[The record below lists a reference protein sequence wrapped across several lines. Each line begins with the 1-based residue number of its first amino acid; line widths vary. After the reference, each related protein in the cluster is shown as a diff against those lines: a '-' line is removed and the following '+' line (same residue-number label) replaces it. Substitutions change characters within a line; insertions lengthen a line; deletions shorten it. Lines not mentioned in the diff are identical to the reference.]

1 MIPVPADPGKN
12 IRIAAEDNMENY
24 EIAKKLEDY
33 QTRLEELKTALKLE
47 RLQVSLAEDEK
58 TMLSADFYQ
67 EMGQAQKVL
76 KRVKSTKEVITTY
89 QRLTDAVEELEL
101 CFQMQKNE
109 EEDLNE
115 EIEKLIKRID
125 KELGDFEIRMLLSHE
140 YDDCD
145 AIVEL
150 HPGAGGTESQDWTS
164 MLFRMY
170 SRYAELH
177 DFKFEVLDYQDGEE
191 AGIKSVTF
199 IVTGDKAYG
208 LLKGEQGVHRLVR
221 ISPFDSNARRHTSF
235 CACTVTPAIDDDV
248 NIEIKP
254 EDIRIDTYRSSGAG
268 GQKVNKT
275 DSAIRIT
282 HFKTGI
288 VVTCQNE
295 RSQIQ
300 NKDRALAILKSKLYQ
315 LELAEQEKKL
325 KSIMGESAQNS
336 FGSQI
341 RSYVFHPY
349 SMIKD
354 HRTNYEVNNIG
365 PVMDGELDGFINAY
379 LKSEY
384 NVR

>member
-1 MIPVPADPGKN
+1 MTPVRVDRAKN
-12 IRIAAEDNMENY
+12 TRIVAEDNMENY

-33 QTRLEELKTALKLE
+33 RNRLEELKTALKLE
-47 RLQVSLAEDEK
+47 RLNQSLAEDEQA
-58 TMLSADFYQ
+58 MLAVDFYQ
-67 EMGQAQKVL
+67 EMSQAQKVL
-76 KRVKSTKEVITTY
+76 KRIKSTKEVITTY
-89 QRLTDAVEELEL
+89 QSLIESVEELEL
-101 CFQMQKNE
+101 YFDMHKNE
-109 EEDLNE
+109 EADLNT
-115 EIEKLIKRID
+115 EIETLINKID
-125 KELGDFEIRMLLSHE
+125 KQLGDFEIQMLLSHE
-140 YDDCD
+140 YDDCP
-145 AIVEL
+145 AIMEL

-170 SRYAELH
+170 TRYAELH
-177 DFKFEVLDYQDGEE
+177 DFQLEILDYQDGEE
-191 AGIKSVTF
+191 AGIKSVSF
-199 IVTGDKAYG
+199 IVTGAKAYG

-282 HFKTGI
+282 HFKTGV

-300 NKDRALAILKSKLYQ
+300 NKERAMAILKSKLYQ

-325 KSIMGESAQNS
+325 KSITGESTQNR

-354 HRTNYEVNNIG
+354 HRTNYEVGNVG